1 VPGGPR
7 GLQNRRRPATA
18 GIGSIP
24 ILSAF
29 QSHCMPTTKIQLTS
43 LSSCAGCAAKLS
55 QAILREV
62 LHLLPAQNGN
72 RNVLVGSSTGDDAGV
87 YRLDR
92 HRALVQTVDFFTPIV
107 DDPFSFG
114 AIAATNAISDV
125 FAMGGRPLTAL
136 NIVGIPEKTL
146 SPKIVADILRGG
158 LSKATEANCAVVGG
172 HTIRAPEPIYGMAV
186 TGMVDPKKL
195 MTNARARPGDLLVL
209 TKPLGTGIAT
219 TGIKRGLASRALERK
234 VIALMS
240 TLNSVGA
247 ELAERGLVRAATDI
261 TGFGLMGHLSS
272 MCRASGVSAKVDPTS
287 APMIDKEIADLI
299 ARDCV
304 PGGTQ
309 QNLAGTKSTV
319 DWGRAATAQQILL
332 TDAQTSG
339 GLLLCVAESSLNKVL
354 RLLRKTG
361 TPSAAIVGQIVRRR
375 KKLICMTR

>member
-1 VPGGPR
+1 MS
-7 GLQNRRRPATA
+7 RRPST
-18 GIGSIP
+18 INSQP
-24 ILSAF
+24 STLR
-29 QSHCMPTTKIQLTS
+29 LTS

-55 QAILREV
+55 QTILREV
-62 LHLLPAQNGN
+62 LRQLPPTNGN

-107 DDPFSFG
+107 DDPFSYG

-146 SPKIVADILRGG
+146 SPKIVAEILRGG
-158 LSKATEANCAVVGG
+158 LSKATEARCAVVGG

-186 TGMVDPKKL
+186 TGIVDPTRL
-195 MTNARARPGDLLVL
+195 MTNAKARPGDLLVL

-219 TGIKRGLASRALERK
+219 TAIKRGLASRALAKK

-240 TLNSVGA
+240 TINSVGA
-247 ELAERGLVRAATDI
+247 ELGERGLVRAATDI
-261 TGFGLMGHLSS
+261 TGFGLTGHLSS
-272 MCRASGVSAKVDPTS
+272 MCRASNVSAEIDP
-287 APMIDKEIADLI
+287 ARVPPIAKEIVDLI
-299 ARDCV
+299 ARNCV

-309 QNLAGTKSTV
+309 QNLTGANLVV
-319 DWGRAATAQQILL
+319 DWGTASHAQKILL

-339 GLLLCVAESSLNKVL
+339 GLLLCVAGKNLTKVL
-354 RLLRKTG
+354 RLLGKAG
-361 TPSAAIVGQIVRRR
+361 TPSAAIIGRIVQRRM
-375 KKLICMTR
+375 KLICMTK